1 MAEKNPARRTRAQ
14 KAAMTCQQVAD
25 LIRDY
30 LAEELNPEIAAAF
43 QEHLR
48 RCPDCVAFINT
59 YKKTTQAVES
69 LRYEEIPADMQIR
82 VRQFL
87 RAKIDRLPPGR

>member
-1 MAEKNPARRTRAQ
+1 MAERNPARRTRAQ
-14 KAAMTCQQVAD
+14 KAAMTCQQATD

-30 LAEELNPEIAAAF
+30 LADELTPETAAAF

-59 YKKTTQAVES
+59 YKQTTQAVES

-87 RAKIDRLPPGR
+87 RAKINRLPPGR